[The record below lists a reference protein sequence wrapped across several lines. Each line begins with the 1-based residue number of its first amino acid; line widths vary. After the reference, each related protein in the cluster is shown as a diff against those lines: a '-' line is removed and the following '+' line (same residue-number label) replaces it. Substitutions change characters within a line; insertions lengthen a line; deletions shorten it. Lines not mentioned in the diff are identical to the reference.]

1 MIFNCQNKSYVASW
15 FMEGFWCYHGHGA
28 QRLHNHFKL
37 CYIYW
42 HNLKSSLPYHL
53 ASKCPSHDFRMTNAH
68 RKNDMRFTTSQCA
81 QQQLAQ

>member
-1 MIFNCQNKSYVASW
+1 MLL
-15 FMEGFWCYHGHGA
+15 HGLWKVYGVTMVMGA